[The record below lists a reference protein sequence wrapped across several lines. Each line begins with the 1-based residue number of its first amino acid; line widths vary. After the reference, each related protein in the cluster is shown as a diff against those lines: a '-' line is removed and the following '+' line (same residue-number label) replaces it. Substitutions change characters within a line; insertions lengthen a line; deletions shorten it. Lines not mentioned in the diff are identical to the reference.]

1 MSEQTIN
8 RPEQTEYNPY
18 YEKYVSLVPTGDIV
32 ETLSRQ
38 IEETLALLR
47 SIDEA
52 RAVYRYEPDKW
63 SIKQVVGHV
72 CDTERIFAYRALR
85 FARGDQT
92 PLPGYDQ
99 DEYVLSANFD
109 ARTLA
114 DLAAEFERIRAATVA
129 LFRSFH
135 AEAMQR
141 RGKANDNEVS
151 VRALAHIIAGHELHH
166 VQVLRT
172 RYL

>member
-1 MSEQTIN
+1 MSEQTSN
-8 RPEQTEYNPY
+8 RPDESEYTPY
-18 YEKYVSLVPTGDIV
+18 FEKYVALVPEGDIV
-32 ETLSRQ
+32 EILSQ
-38 IEETLALLR
+38 QGEETLALLR

-52 RAVYRYEPDKW
+52 HAGYRYAPDKW
-63 SIKQVVGHV
+63 SIKQVVGHIN
-72 CDTERIFAYRALR
+72 DTERIFAYRALR
-85 FARGDQT
+85 FARGDST
-92 PLPGYDQ
+92 PLPGYEQ
-99 DEYVLSANFD
+99 DDYARNGDFD

-114 DLAAEFERIRAATVA
+114 DLAAEFASIRAATVA
-129 LFRSFH
+129 LLRSLD
-135 AEAMQR
+135 ADAMHR

>member
-1 MSEQTIN
+1 MSAQTSN
-8 RPEQTEYNPY
+8 RPEPTEYNPY
-18 YEKYVSLVPTGDIV
+18 YEKYVSLVPAGDISD
-32 ETLSRQ
+32 TLSRQ

-52 RAVYRYEPDKW
+52 RAGHRYEPDKW

-85 FARGDQT
+85 FARGDDT

-99 DEYVLSANFD
+99 DEYAQSANFD

-114 DLAAEFERIRAATVA
+114 DLTAELASIRAATVA
-129 LFRSFH
+129 LLRSLD
-135 AEAMQR
+135 ADAMQR

>member
-8 RPEQTEYNPY
+8 QPEQTEYNPY
-18 YEKYVSLVPTGDIV
+18 YEKYVSLVPAGDVV

-38 IEETLALLR
+38 IEDTLALLR
-47 SIDEA
+47 SIDEP
-52 RAVYRYEPDKW
+52 RAAYRYEPDKW

-72 CDTERIFAYRALR
+72 CDTARIFSYRALR
-85 FARGDQT
+85 FGRADQT

-99 DEYVLSANFD
+99 DEYALVANFD

-114 DLAAEFERIRAATVA
+114 DLTAEFEHVRAATIA
-129 LFRSFH
+129 LFRSFD

-151 VRALAHIIAGHELHH
+151 VR
-166 VQVLRT
+166 
-172 RYL
+172 